1 MDQPGHPNDHR
12 SPVKRNPR
20 GKFVCSRQ
28 KEMII
33 NAYKSKL
40 EANPKLAIREARVI
54 LSKELGIG
62 ITTISNT
69 LSEYRNFKTV
79 SSPNRTKIFKNIN
92 VKVDDFDKE
101 AIRRKV
107 HQFWVN
113 RELPNLNKILSVV
126 NEDDTLPDFAL
137 TTLWRLLKS
146 MGFQF
151 SKRGRNSALI
161 ENDDIRAWR
170 RRYIRDIRKYREEG
184 RPIYYLDETWVNAGD
199 VAIRVWCDTTVKSSQ
214 AAFSQGLSTGAV
226 NPTGKGKRLIVCHIG
241 SEDGFVSDSLLCFE
255 SKKNTNDYH
264 DEMNGD
270 SFRDWLEGVLPR
282 LKDNAVIVMDN
293 APYHSVK
300 LEKCPTSNWRKA
312 DMIQW
317 LQGKGEVVDQTM
329 IIPELLEVV
338 RRIKPI
344 YNKYVIDEMVLQQ
357 NKTVLRLPPYHCE
370 LNPIELVWSV
380 VKRHVKANN
389 KTFKLPDVKNLL
401 VEGIAKVDA
410 EMWKNFVKHT
420 IEEENKFWTL
430 DDTVDELTAEQNR
443 LVMTIGNSDTEED
456 DDFDLLSD

>member
-1 MDQPGHPNDHR
+1 MTELCNSQQ
-12 SPVKRNPR
+12 
-20 GKFVCSRQ
+20 FVCSRQ

-92 VKVDDFDKE
+92 VKVDDFDE
-101 AIRRKV
+101 E
-107 HQFWVN
+107 N
-113 RELPNLNKILSVV
+113 VV

-184 RPIYYLDETWVNAGD
+184 RPIYYLDETW
-199 VAIRVWCDTTVKSSQ
+199 
-214 AAFSQGLSTGAV
+214 GLSTGAV

-312 DMIQW
+312 DIIQW

-370 LNPIELVWSV
+370 LNSIELVWSV

-430 DDTVDELTAEQNR
+430 DDTVDELSAEQNR